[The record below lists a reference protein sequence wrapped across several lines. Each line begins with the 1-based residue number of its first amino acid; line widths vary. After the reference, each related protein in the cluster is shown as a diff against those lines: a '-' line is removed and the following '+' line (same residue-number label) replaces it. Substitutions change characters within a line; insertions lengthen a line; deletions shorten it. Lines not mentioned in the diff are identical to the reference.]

1 MKYSGIEFPSLSDTF
16 GQFMLGIR
24 PNKTLKTFRPL
35 LREHIFTYGKKKLE
49 PIDAWDAVA
58 NC

>member
-1 MKYSGIEFPSLSDTF
+1 MKYSGIEFASLSDTF

-35 LREHIFTYGKKKLE
+35 LREHIFTYGKKLE
-49 PIDAWDAVA
+49 PIDARDAVA